1 MEDGFIDLAMY
12 LSINKYFICFAN
24 APHCTFAQS
33 IKDLNNDTYLSAIN
47 GNFVRTLTKTFQ
59 ELATAL
65 IRKDVCNCDLKK
77 E

>member
-33 IKDLNNDTYLSAIN
+33 IKDLNNDTYLRILLGLLQKRFKN
-47 GNFVRTLTKTFQ
+47 WLQR
-59 ELATAL
+59 
-65 IRKDVCNCDLKK
+65 
-77 E
+77 